1 MLKRAFLLALA
12 LLIAVNPIAQGH
24 SALVSSNPK
33 SDAMLM
39 KSPKSISLTFNEDLI
54 KISGKNISKIS
65 LSNTIGAVKLGAI
78 TINKRTITAK
88 LLKTLPASKYK
99 VTYRVVSADGH
110 PISGSFF
117 FWVH

>member
-1 MLKRAFLLALA
+1 MKRFIALTISLL
-12 LLIAVNPIAQGH
+12 LLMMPIANAH
-24 SALVSSNPK
+24 TTLTSSNPK